1 MTLTYGLQYRSEFGF
16 VDVSWRALIVGVITS
31 VIVLPP
37 TALLVLLFRRAKVPY
52 ADDDVSTTSSSSC
65 GGGGGCLGSGDSS
78 SDSQD
83 STSRLLRR
91 QPAHTASLFDQSM
104 LNWQGLQEWA
114 EKTWAKRCVDLSV
127 CGGHTRTCIPFQ
139 YHVLYMYIN
148 RKKMR

>member
-1 MTLTYGLQYRSEFGF
+1 MHDLDLGLQYRSEFGF

-52 ADDDVSTTSSSSC
+52 AGDDVSSASSSSSC

-78 SDSQD
+78 TDSQD
-83 STSRLLRR
+83 SSSRLLRR

-114 EKTWAKRCVDLSV
+114 EKTWAKRCVSACDRHYLNILY
-127 CGGHTRTCIPFQ
+127 H
-139 YHVLYMYIN
+139 YHVY
-148 RKKMR
+148 